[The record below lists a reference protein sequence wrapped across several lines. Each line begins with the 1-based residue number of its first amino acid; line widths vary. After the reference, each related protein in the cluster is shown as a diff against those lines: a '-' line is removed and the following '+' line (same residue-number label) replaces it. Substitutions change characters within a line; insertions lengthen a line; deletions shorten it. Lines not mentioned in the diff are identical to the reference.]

1 MLFQNGTSFTDEAL
15 PSFNPL
21 IWPKMWCTDP
31 GETRLELSW
40 GRFHQRSTYS
50 FYARR
55 SRKCK
60 KIQLSRQYLFMLS
73 GPTSVKS
80 VSRTLMKLTP
90 GETRLEVKF
99 INILQSA
106 FLHAD
111 PQSAKRHWY
120 LDCLFALLGSG
131 LVKAVHKMLVKSTFN
146 FDA

>member
-21 IWPKMWCTDP
+21 IWPKTWCIDP
-31 GETRLELSW
+31 GETRLEVSW

-60 KIQLSRQYLFMLS
+60 KNTVKSSVSFYAFRT
-73 GPTSVKS
+73 TSVKS

-99 INILQSA
+99 INILQAS

-120 LDCLFALLGSG
+120 LDCLFALFGYAP
-131 LVKAVHKMLVKSTFN
+131 VKAVHKVLVKSTFD